1 VARYIVRR
9 LLWVI
14 VLLFLVSFITFVIFY
29 LLPTADPASLRAGR
43 QPNPELVEQIRHNL
57 GLDNPWY
64 QQYYDYMNRLVLHFD
79 FGYSYQNNIS
89 VKQQIFDRLPASV
102 SVAAGA
108 AVIFLISGIGVGI
121 ISAIK
126 RRTLLDRAAM
136 GASLVAISAPV
147 YWLGLVALYLFAADI
162 GKFPVPF
169 LKGAGSYV
177 PFSQDP
183 SIWFQSLLLPWFV
196 LAASFSALYARLL
209 RANLIETMSEDYIR
223 TARAKGLSERR
234 VVFRHGLRSA
244 ITPIVTA
251 AGLDIGILL
260 GGTILV
266 ETVFNIPGIGRLSY
280 DSIQN
285 SDLPMIQG
293 TVLIGAFFIVI
304 ANLVVDVLYAF
315 LDPRVRYS

>member
-1 VARYIVRR
+1 MVRYIIRR

-14 VLLFLVSFITFVIFY
+14 VLLILVSFITFVIFY
-29 LLPTADPASLRAGR
+29 LFPSADPAVLRAGR

-57 GLDNPWY
+57 GLDKPWY
-64 QQYYDYMNRLVLHFD
+64 QQYFDYMKRLVLHFD

-89 VKQQIFDRLPASV
+89 VKEQIFDRLPATISL
-102 SVAAGA
+102 ALGA
-108 AVIFLISGIGVGI
+108 AVLWLISGIAVGI
-121 ISAIK
+121 ISAVR
-126 RRTLLDRAAM
+126 RRTVLDRTTM
-136 GASLVAISAPV
+136 GIALVAISAPV
-147 YWLGLVALYLFAADI
+147 YWLGLVALYLFSADI

-169 LKGAGSYV
+169 FKGAGSYV

-183 SIWFQSLLLPWFV
+183 SIWFQSLLLPWMV
-196 LAASFSALYARLL
+196 LAAAFAALYARLL
-209 RANLIETMSEDYIR
+209 RANLIEVMEEDYIR
-223 TARAKGLSERR
+223 TARAKGLPERQ
-234 VVFRHGLRSA
+234 VILRHGVRSA

-260 GGTILV
+260 GGAILT
-266 ETVFNIPGIGRLSY
+266 ESVFNIPGIGRLAY

-293 TVLIGAFFIVI
+293 TVLLGAFFII
-304 ANLVVDVLYAF
+304 FANLIVDIIYAF